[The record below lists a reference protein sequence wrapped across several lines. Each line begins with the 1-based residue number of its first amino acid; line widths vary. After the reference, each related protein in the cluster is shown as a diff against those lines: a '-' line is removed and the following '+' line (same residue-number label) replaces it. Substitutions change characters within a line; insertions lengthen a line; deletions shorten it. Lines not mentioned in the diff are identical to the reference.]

1 MTDDD
6 RITRNSPAWQRHR
19 AARTVAHHATDAG
32 DLAELLD
39 MLGLTAIEGRVPP
52 AADAPEPEPRPRPT
66 PLEGDS
72 AERLNALL
80 REALPS
86 ARRRAV

>member
-6 RITRNSPAWQRHR
+6 RITRNSPAWQRYR
-19 AARTVAHHATDAG
+19 AARTAAHHATDAS

-52 AADAPEPEPRPRPT
+52 VEAPEPRPPHRPT
-66 PLEGDS
+66 PLEDDS
-72 AERLNALL
+72 AERLNTLL

-86 ARRRAV
+86 AHRRAV